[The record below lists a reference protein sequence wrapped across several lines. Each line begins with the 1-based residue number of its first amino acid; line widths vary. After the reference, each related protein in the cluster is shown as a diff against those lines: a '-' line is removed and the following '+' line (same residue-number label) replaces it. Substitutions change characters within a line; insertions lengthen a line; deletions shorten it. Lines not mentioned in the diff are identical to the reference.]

1 MLNIVIG
8 SHVWVADKDLAWI
21 DGEVFKIDGQNAH
34 VRTTKGKTVCVHD
47 FCCIPVTFGLSWT
60 SDKECILNFNLLC
73 VSLTINL

>member
-8 SHVWVADKDLAWI
+8 SHVWVADKDLTWI

-47 FCCIPVTFGLSWT
+47 FCCISVTFGLFF
-60 SDKECILNFNLLC
+60 LGLLLLDL
-73 VSLTINL
+73 VGPRTKSAF